1 MDASACVGVA
11 AGSRGR
17 PLQLLATSSALS
29 APSAVLS
36 RPPRARQIFTVRSL
50 GDRKRKWREEAVG
63 ACEGGGGGGVLRR
76 H

>member
-1 MDASACVGVA
+1 MRQRASGIA
-11 AGSRGR
+11 ASRGR

-36 RPPRARQIFTVRSL
+36 RAPRARQIFTVRSL
-50 GDRKRKWREEAVG
+50 GDRKRKWREEDVG
-63 ACEGGGGGGVLRR
+63 GCKRCDVPG